1 MKKQKAKPA
10 LTQEQVYALRSH
22 TVKIK
27 DGKFYTAPTI
37 DQSKFS
43 GPYKSLAAC
52 CQAISRKLGEEF
64 VKRKERT
71 EGFYRPRRRRA

>member
-1 MKKQKAKPA
+1 LKKPKTKPA
-10 LTQEQVYALRSH
+10 LTREQVYALRSH

-37 DQSKFS
+37 DQSTFS
-43 GPYKSLAAC
+43 GPYKSLQAC

-64 VKRKERT
+64 TKRKQRT
-71 EGFYRPRRRRA
+71 EAFYGKRR